1 MKISDSKKEKI
12 YEQILALLYS
22 SSPKSL
28 FTVNVAEEIARDE
41 EFVKFLLL
49 DLKKKGLVIEIKK
62 NSEGIA
68 YLKRSRW
75 TLSDIAYQTY
85 KKHQIEDAKQT
96 KDNS

>member
-1 MKISDSKKEKI
+1 MKISNSKKEKI

-22 SSPKSL
+22 FSPKSL
-28 FTVNVAEEIARDE
+28 FTVNIAEEIARDE

-49 DLKKKGLVIEIKK
+49 NLKKKGLVVEIKK
-62 NSEGIA
+62 NSEGVP

-85 KKHQIEDAKQT
+85 KKHQIES
-96 KDNS
+96 NN

>member
-28 FTVNVAEEIARDE
+28 FTVNIAEEIARDE

-62 NSEGIA
+62 NPEGIS

-85 KKHQIEDAKQT
+85 KKHQIEPREI
-96 KDNS
+96 KDDF

>member
-28 FTVNVAEEIARDE
+28 FTVNVADEIARDE
-41 EFVKFLLL
+41 EFVKSLLN

-62 NSEGIA
+62 NPEGMS

-85 KKHQIEDAKQT
+85 KKHQTETIK
-96 KDNS
+96 

>member
-28 FTVNVAEEIARDE
+28 FTVNVADEIARDE
-41 EFVKFLLL
+41 EFVKLLL
-49 DLKKKGLVIEIKK
+49 TNLKKKGLVVEIKK
-62 NSEGIA
+62 NPEGID

-75 TLSDIAYQTY
+75 TLSDLAYQAY
-85 KKHQIEDAKQT
+85 KKRQIELLK
-96 KDNS
+96 